1 MILYYFCL
9 QLLCNKITNIRKF
22 QSRMSHGVPTWRLSG
37 SEHIV
42 AINMDVRENATKALQ
57 AWPDSLEKPK

>member
-1 MILYYFCL
+1 VYNFYD
-9 QLLCNKITNIRKF
+9 KITNILNF

-42 AINMDVRENATKALQ
+42 AINMDIWENVTKALQ
-57 AWPDSLEKPK
+57 TWPDSLENPK